1 VVTPAGHKT
10 RSEQSAA
17 VDRVNV
23 ALIAEAAEA
32 LGKIQAR
39 TGLKKVDIVN
49 RALTIYEFIDAE
61 LRGGNKILLRDPE
74 GHDQLVKI
82 FF

>member
-1 VVTPAGHKT
+1 M
-10 RSEQSAA
+10 RSTGQDADVDQPRV

-32 LGKIQAR
+32 LENLRSR
-39 TGLKKVDIVN
+39 TGAKKVDLVN

-61 LRGGNKILLRDPE
+61 LRAGGKILIRDSE
-74 GHDQLVKI
+74 GNDQLVKI

>member
-1 VVTPAGHKT
+1 MESPTDAEGDGRPAVAE
-10 RSEQSAA
+10 RI
-17 VDRVNV
+17 NV

-32 LGKIQAR
+32 IEKLRHR

-49 RALTIYEFIDAE
+49 RALSIYEFIDAE
-61 LRGGNKILLRDPE
+61 LRAGNRIIIRDQD
-74 GHDQLVKI
+74 GNDQVVKI